1 MIVYFNSKF
10 LHKDDVKVSPF
21 DRAYLFA
28 DGAYEALRSYNQK
41 LFRLDSHLKRLKHSL
56 TELSILFSGFNDIKT
71 IAEELV
77 KKNNIN
83 SDYSFYIQISR
94 GISFPRT
101 HHYASDITPN
111 VFAFVKP
118 IADNRKQREEG
129 VSIILEKDLRWLRCD
144 IKSISI
150 LPAVMASQKAFSSGV
165 FEAVLYRDNF
175 ITEGS
180 HTSFFA
186 VKNNTIYTTP
196 LSNYIL
202 DGITRKVVLELCKEN
217 QIEYKEE
224 NIKVDELKPYDE
236 FFITGTTTE
245 VTPVIKIDD
254 WFVNNGKPGVVTRN
268 IQKLFNIYTEN
279 FNE

>member
-41 LFRLDSHLKRLKHSL
+41 LFRLNSHLKRLKHSL

-101 HHYASDITPN
+101 HHFASDITPN

-118 IADNRKQREEG
+118 IVDNRKQREEG
-129 VSIILEKDLRWLRCD
+129 VPIILEKDLRWLRCD

-150 LPAVMASQKAFSSGV
+150 LPAVMVSQKAFSSGV

-224 NIKVDELKPYDE
+224 NIKVDELKTYDE

>member
-10 LHKDDVKVSPF
+10 LHKDDVKISPF
-21 DRAYLFA
+21 DRAFLFA

-41 LFRLDSHLKRLKHSL
+41 LFRLEDHLKRFEHSL
-56 TELSILFSGFNDIKT
+56 SELSIPFSDFNNLEI
-71 IAEELV
+71 IAGELA

-83 SDYSFYIQISR
+83 SEYSVYMQISR

-101 HHYASDITPN
+101 HHFVNNITPN

-118 IADNRKQREEG
+118 IADNRKQVEEG
-129 VSIILEKDLRWLRCD
+129 VSVILEKDLRWLRCD
-144 IKSISI
+144 IKSTSV
-150 LPAVMASQKAFSSGV
+150 LPAVMASQKAFLSGA
-165 FEAVLYRDNF
+165 FEAVLYRNNL

-186 VKNNTIYTTP
+186 VKNNILYTTP

-202 DGITRKVVLELCKEN
+202 NGITRKVVLELCKEN
-217 QIEYKEE
+217 QIEFSEE
-224 NIKVDELKPYDE
+224 NIRTDELKSYDE

-245 VTPVIKIDD
+245 VTPIIKIDD
-254 WFVNNGKPGVVTRN
+254 WFVNNGKPGKVTKDIRR
-268 IQKLFNIYTEN
+268 LFNFYTKN
-279 FNE
+279 Y

>member
-10 LHKDDVKVSPF
+10 LHKDDVKISPF
-21 DRAYLFA
+21 DRAFLFA

-41 LFRLDSHLKRLKHSL
+41 LFRLEDHLKRFEHSL
-56 TELSILFSGFNDIKT
+56 NELSIPFSGFNNLEI
-71 IAEELV
+71 IACELA

-83 SDYSFYIQISR
+83 SEYSVYMQISR

-101 HHYASDITPN
+101 HHFENNIAPN

-118 IADNRKQREEG
+118 ISDNRKQVEEG
-129 VSIILEKDLRWLRCD
+129 VSVILEKDLRWLRCD
-144 IKSISI
+144 IKSTSV
-150 LPAVMASQKAFSSGV
+150 LPAVMASQKAFLSGA
-165 FEAVLYRDNF
+165 FEAVLYRNNL

-186 VKNNTIYTTP
+186 VKNNILYTTP

-202 DGITRKVVLELCKEN
+202 NGITRKVVLELCKEN
-217 QIEYKEE
+217 QIEFREE
-224 NIKVDELKPYDE
+224 NIKTNELKSYDE

-245 VTPVIKIDD
+245 VTPIIKIDE
-254 WFVNNGKPGVVTRN
+254 WFVNNGKPGKVTKD
-268 IQKLFNIYTEN
+268 IQRLFNFYTKN
-279 FNE
+279 Y

>member
-10 LHKDDVKVSPF
+10 LHKDDVKISPF
-21 DRAYLFA
+21 DRAFLFA

-41 LFRLDSHLKRLKHSL
+41 LFRLEDHLKRFEHSL
-56 TELSILFSGFNDIKT
+56 SELSIPFSDFNNLEI
-71 IAEELV
+71 IAGELA

-83 SDYSFYIQISR
+83 SEYSVYMQISR

-101 HHYASDITPN
+101 HHFVNNLTPN

-118 IADNRKQREEG
+118 IADNRKQVEEG
-129 VSIILEKDLRWLRCD
+129 VSVILEKDLRWLRCD
-144 IKSISI
+144 IKSTSV
-150 LPAVMASQKAFSSGV
+150 LPAVMASQKAFLSGA
-165 FEAVLYRDNF
+165 FEAVLYRNNL

-186 VKNNTIYTTP
+186 VKNNILYTTP

-202 DGITRKVVLELCKEN
+202 NGITRKVVLELCKEN
-217 QIEYKEE
+217 QIEFSEE
-224 NIKVDELKPYDE
+224 NIRTDELKSYDE

-245 VTPVIKIDD
+245 VTPIIKIDD
-254 WFVNNGKPGVVTRN
+254 WFVNNAKPGKVTKD
-268 IQKLFNIYTEN
+268 IQRLFNFYTKN
-279 FNE
+279 Y

>member
-10 LHKDDVKVSPF
+10 LHKDDVKISPF
-21 DRAYLFA
+21 DRAFLFA

-41 LFRLDSHLKRLKHSL
+41 LFRLEDHLKRFEHSL
-56 TELSILFSGFNDIKT
+56 SELSIPFSDFNNLEI
-71 IAEELV
+71 IAGELA

-83 SDYSFYIQISR
+83 SEYSVYMQISR

-101 HHYASDITPN
+101 HHFVNNITPN

-118 IADNRKQREEG
+118 IADNRKQVEEG
-129 VSIILEKDLRWLRCD
+129 VSVILEKDLRWLRCD
-144 IKSISI
+144 IKSTSV
-150 LPAVMASQKAFSSGV
+150 LPAVMASQKAFLSGA
-165 FEAVLYRDNF
+165 FEAVLYRNNL

-186 VKNNTIYTTP
+186 VKNNILYTTP

-202 DGITRKVVLELCKEN
+202 NGITRKVVLELCKEN
-217 QIEYKEE
+217 QIEFSEE
-224 NIKVDELKPYDE
+224 NIRTDELKSYDE

-245 VTPVIKIDD
+245 VTPIIKIDD
-254 WFVNNGKPGVVTRN
+254 WFVNNAKPGKVTKD
-268 IQKLFNIYTEN
+268 IQRLFNFYTKN
-279 FNE
+279 Y